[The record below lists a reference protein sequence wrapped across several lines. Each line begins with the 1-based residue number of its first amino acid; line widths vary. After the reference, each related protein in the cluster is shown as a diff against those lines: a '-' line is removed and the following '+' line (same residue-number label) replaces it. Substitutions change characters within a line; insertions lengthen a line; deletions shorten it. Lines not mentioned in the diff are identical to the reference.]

1 MFFVVNIDTADMIP
15 KVLEPL
21 FQDFKA
27 RVEVHPI
34 MVLDDLKRVFSNI
47 QAITK

>member
-1 MFFVVNIDTADMIP
+1 MFFVVNIDAADMIP

-27 RVEVHPI
+27 RVEIHPI

>member
-1 MFFVVNIDTADMIP
+1 MDTVDMIP
-15 KVLEPL
+15 KILEPL
-21 FQDFKA
+21 FQGFKA